1 MNVPDI
7 VYTVWGLLL
16 LVTFLLVLPLVLFLL
31 HRTFTA
37 ARYIEHYLAG
47 MAQAGQG
54 IAENTRPV
62 QDLEETIQ
70 VAAQMLEVAGN
81 LEAHTHTIAVVLGQ
95 RANGVN
101 GTGKGGPQG

>member
-1 MNVPDI
+1 MNVPGF
-7 VYTVWGLLL
+7 VYVVWWILLL
-16 LVTFLLVLPLVLFLL
+16 ATFLLVIPLVVFLL

-37 ARYIEHYLAG
+37 ARYIERYLAG

-54 IAENTRPV
+54 IAENTRHV
-62 QDLEETIQ
+62 QALEETIQ

-95 RANGVN
+95 RANGAN
-101 GTGKGGPQG
+101 GAGKGGPQP